1 MSDDRQSAAG
11 PALHPLGLGTRA
23 FAYFVV
29 CAVSLAMLLM
39 IQIRQGQGLLVSL
52 LLILVGGGGLLAR
65 FRLAPLLMVVLV
77 TMIEVLRRHFDPDLR
92 WQTDTQQGPAF
103 RTPDL
108 LRAVAVLGYV
118 VGHYRLQGIHR
129 HIFPPDYRLAAAT
142 KERVQVARRRSAEAM
157 AALEEPLLILSLPVF
172 ALLGQLAWLG
182 LAQPRNLLDWDPWV
196 VRLATIILTL
206 VIGVSI
212 TASLLTAWR
221 RRRMTPA
228 EARLLMQDVLWT
240 QTRGEQ
246 RWFTRWL
253 AWFWIKERER
263 KEQP

>member
-1 MSDDRQSAAG
+1 MSDDRQTPAG
-11 PALHPLGLGTRA
+11 QALHPLGLGTRA

-39 IQIRQGQGLLVSL
+39 IQVRQGQGLAVSL
-52 LLILVGGGGLLAR
+52 LLILVGGGGLLSR

-77 TMIEVLRRHFDPDLR
+77 TMIEVLRRYFDPDLR
-92 WQTDTQQGPAF
+92 SQGDNQQGPAF
-103 RTPDL
+103 RTPDI

-129 HIFPPDYRLAAAT
+129 HIFPPDYRLAAVD
-142 KERVQVARRRSAEAM
+142 KERSQVARRRSAEAM

-172 ALLGQLAWLG
+172 ALVGQLAWIG
-182 LAQPRNLLDWDPWV
+182 VAQPRNLLDWDPWV
-196 VRLATIILTL
+196 VRLAMLIITMVLS
-206 VIGVSI
+206 VSI

-221 RRRMTPA
+221 RRRMTLA
-228 EARLLMQDVLWT
+228 EARLLMQDALWSE
-240 QTRGEQ
+240 TRAEQ

-253 AWFWIKERER
+253 AWFWIKERDR